1 MDLRGQP
8 GKDGGANGG
17 AITEQPDMQ
26 WQFWIIQTLNSVA
39 FGGLLFLLSS
49 GFSLIFGLMRIPNL
63 AHGAFFMLG
72 AYFGSTLLLL
82 NLSCWLAGSGGG
94 LGVGVLGILMER
106 FILRRLA
113 GNEQGQ
119 VLVTLGVSFIIADI
133 CLLVWTGDPMPLAA
147 PQALRP
153 PLRVWGFAFP
163 TYRLVVLAIAL
174 VAALALYLR
183 MERTRLG
190 AMIRAGVDDME
201 MARGVG
207 IPVSRLFTTVFLL
220 GATLAGIGGVLG
232 GPLLNPYPGLDTDM
246 LPLALIV
253 VILGGAGSL
262 LGAFVGSFI
271 VGFLYNFAIPLVP
284 HLSYFVLFLPM
295 VLVLVFLPQGLFSR
309 VRICRCA
316 RSSPSPSALW
326 RSWSCR
332 GSSATNSM
340 STWRPRC

>member
-1 MDLRGQP
+1 
-8 GKDGGANGG
+8 
-17 AITEQPDMQ
+17 MQ
-26 WQFWIIQTLNSVA
+26 WQFWIIQTLNSLA

-72 AYFGSTLLLL
+72 AYFGYSLLVRGG
-82 NLSCWLAGSGGG
+82 NFWLVALVAG
-94 LGVGVLGILMER
+94 LGVGVLGIALER
-106 FILRRLA
+106 LVLRQIS

-133 CLLVWTGDPMPLAA
+133 CLLVWTGDPMPLPA
-147 PQALRP
+147 PQELRP
-153 PLRVWGFAFP
+153 PLRWAGYAFP
-163 TYRLVVLAIAL
+163 TYRLVVLGIAL
-174 VAALALYLR
+174 VAALGLYFL

-220 GATLAGIGGVLG
+220 GASLAGIGGVLG
-232 GPLLNPYPGLDTDM
+232 GPILNAYPGLDADM

-271 VGFLYNFAIPLVP
+271 VGFLYNFGIALVP
-284 HLSYFVLFLPM
+284 DLAYFVLFLPM
-295 VLVLVFLPQGLFSR
+295 VLVLVFLPQGLFGR
-309 VRICRCA
+309 VQI
-316 RSSPSPSALW
+316 
-326 RSWSCR
+326 
-332 GSSATNSM
+332 
-340 STWRPRC
+340 

>member
-1 MDLRGQP
+1 
-8 GKDGGANGG
+8 
-17 AITEQPDMQ
+17 MQ

-72 AYFGSTLLLL
+72 AYFGYTLLRL
-82 NLSCWLAGSGGG
+82 NLHFWLAAIAGG
-94 LGVGVLGILMER
+94 LGVGLLGILMER

-174 VAALALYLR
+174 VAALALYLL

-207 IPVSRLFTTVFLL
+207 IPVSRLFTMVFLL
-220 GATLAGIGGVLG
+220 GSSLAGIGGVLG
-232 GPLLNPYPGLDTDM
+232 GPILNAYPGLDNDM

-271 VGFLYNFAIPLVP
+271 VGFIYNFGIALVP
-284 HLSYFVLFLPM
+284 DLAYFVLFLPM
-295 VLVLVFLPQGLFSR
+295 VLVLVFLPQGLFGR
-309 VRICRCA
+309 VQI
-316 RSSPSPSALW
+316 
-326 RSWSCR
+326 
-332 GSSATNSM
+332 
-340 STWRPRC
+340 

>member
-1 MDLRGQP
+1 
-8 GKDGGANGG
+8 
-17 AITEQPDMQ
+17 MQ

-72 AYFGSTLLLL
+72 AYFGYTLLTRVGLHF
-82 NLSCWLAGSGGG
+82 WFAAIVAG
-94 LGVGVLGILMER
+94 LGVGILGILMER
-106 FILRRLA
+106 FVLRALS

-133 CLLVWTGDPMPLAA
+133 CLLTWTGDPMPLAA

-153 PLRVWGFAFP
+153 PIRIGGFAFP
-163 TYRLVVLAIAL
+163 TYRLVVLGIAL
-174 VAALALYLR
+174 VAAAILYYL

-207 IPVSRLFTTVFLL
+207 IPVSRLFTTVFML

-232 GPLLNPYPGLDTDM
+232 GPILNAYPGLDADM

-271 VGFLYNFAIPLVP
+271 VGLIYNFGIALVP
-284 HLSYFVLFLPM
+284 DLAYFVLFLPM
-295 VLVLVFLPQGLFSR
+295 VLVLVFLPQGLFGR
-309 VRICRCA
+309 VQI
-316 RSSPSPSALW
+316 
-326 RSWSCR
+326 
-332 GSSATNSM
+332 
-340 STWRPRC
+340 